1 MYCKEITYRGY
12 DDQIRTEKFYF
23 NLNKAEIAEMMLT
36 DSDAT
41 LDQVFEYFR
50 QTRNGKQL
58 FKMVKDL
65 ISSSY
70 GVKSPDGRSFL
81 KTPEITQGFMQS
93 EAFSELFM
101 ELLANP
107 DKVAEFFIGI
117 VPSDLQKNLSDVY
130 KQYPNMTP
138 EDIDKMLAERSGSET
153 SSETS
158 GSKLIE

>member
-1 MYCKEITYRGY
+1 MYCEEITYKGY

-70 GVKSPDGRSFL
+70 GVKSADGRSFI
-81 KTPEITQGFMQS
+81 KTPEITQSFMQS

-101 ELLANP
+101 KLLADPN
-107 DKVAEFFIGI
+107 KVAEFFIGI
-117 VPSDLQKNLSDVY
+117 VPKDLQKNLADVY

-138 EDIDKMLAERSGSET
+138 EDVDKLLADRRAATEGANLT
-153 SSETS
+153 
-158 GSKLIE
+158 LIE

>member
-1 MYCKEITYRGY
+1 MYCKEITYTGY
-12 DDQIRTEKFYF
+12 DDQLRTEKFYF

-70 GVKSPDGRSFL
+70 GVKSADGRSFL
-81 KTPEITQGFMQS
+81 KTPEITQAFMQS

-101 ELLANP
+101 ELLADP

-117 VPSDLQKNLSDVY
+117 VPKDLQKNLSDVY
-130 KQYPNMTP
+130 KRYPNMTP
-138 EDIDKMLAERSGSET
+138 EDVDKVFAERRAAAEIVDL
-153 SSETS
+153 
-158 GSKLIE
+158 KPVD

>member
-1 MYCKEITYRGY
+1 MYCKEITYTGY
-12 DDQIRTEKFYF
+12 DDQPRTEKFYF

-65 ISSSY
+65 IAGSY
-70 GVKSPDGRSFL
+70 GVKSADGRSFL
-81 KTPEITQGFMQS
+81 KTPEITQAFMQS

-101 ELLANP
+101 ELLADP

-117 VPSDLQKNLSDVY
+117 VPKDLQKNLSDVY
-130 KQYPNMTP
+130 KQHPNMTP
-138 EDIDKMLAERSGSET
+138 EELDKIFAERNAAIASPNLTVVE
-153 SSETS
+153 
-158 GSKLIE
+158 

>member
-1 MYCKEITYRGY
+1 MYCKEITYTGC
-12 DDQIRTEKFYF
+12 DDQTRTEKFYF
-23 NLNKAEIAEMMLT
+23 NLNKAEIAEMILT

-70 GVKSPDGRSFL
+70 GVKSPDGRTFL
-81 KTPEITQGFMQS
+81 KTPEITQSFMQS

-101 ELLANP
+101 ELLADPN
-107 DKVAEFFIGI
+107 KVAEFFIGI
-117 VPSDLQKNLSDVY
+117 VPKDLQNTLADIY

-138 EDIDKMLAERSGSET
+138 EDVDKVFAERRAAAEGADL
-153 SSETS
+153 
-158 GSKLIE
+158 KLIE